1 MKNSDL
7 ERIEGNFFIYSNG
20 KYVVLPGKKLYIFM
34 ANGSLVACRK
44 DLPNAGK
51 ITFLS
56 GDRMLLCSSKAVFH
70 MVNLCDGNDI
80 WTAPYTKIELNIAP
94 MTVSQE
100 ESFVYTFDTWQG
112 NHFISRLNLT
122 SREVTIHDMYMDSG
136 ATRDI
141 MCNNNGVPC
150 LLKTLRET
158 IGGQTFHQC
167 GVRIHDFDD
176 IAPGNTTSWETKWS
190 FDEYREALCFQADTN
205 SIITTDL
212 HIYNPSTGNSCD
224 LLANE
229 TTWKH
234 PQQSPSACWLD
245 SSKQYLCVMY
255 GTVNVIIDLH
265 ARKVAAQYA
274 ADFTRGCLIGNEYWV
289 CEQNRILRKP
299 FPAFE
304 DVPPVKTYRL

>member
-51 ITFLS
+51 ITFLP

-112 NHFISRLNLT
+112 NHFISRLNLD
-122 SREVTIHDMYMDSG
+122 SREITCGKPLVDKLFTNAVFAFTILMISLPAIQHHGKPNGLLMSIGKHYVFKLTLTPLSLPIFTFTILPPEIL
-136 ATRDI
+136 ATFWQ
-141 MCNNNGVPC
+141 MK
-150 LLKTLRET
+150 L
-158 IGGQTFHQC
+158 
-167 GVRIHDFDD
+167 
-176 IAPGNTTSWETKWS
+176 PGNIHSN
-190 FDEYREALCFQADTN
+190 L
-205 SIITTDL
+205 L
-212 HIYNPSTGNSCD
+212 
-224 LLANE
+224 LLAGWIAANNI
-229 TTWKH
+229 
-234 PQQSPSACWLD
+234 
-245 SSKQYLCVMY
+245 YVLCM
-255 GTVNVIIDLH
+255 GL
-265 ARKVAAQYA
+265 
-274 ADFTRGCLIGNEYWV
+274 
-289 CEQNRILRKP
+289 
-299 FPAFE
+299 
-304 DVPPVKTYRL
+304 